1 MTSLELLAKQLSRLP
16 GIGPKSASRLAYHLI
31 KSDQNYNAQLAQLI
45 GTIQELVFP
54 CSICGSYTEIDP
66 CPICSDA
73 SRDRTLLCVVE
84 EPQDVVTIM
93 ASGSYNGLFHV
104 LGGALSPLEGIGPDK
119 LDFANLMKR
128 IDSEPFSEVII
139 ATNPTE
145 EGDTT
150 AMYVRHLLKGK
161 PITVSRLASG
171 LPIGGDLEYA
181 DRLTLA
187 RSMRGRV
194 EFTE

>member
-1 MTSLELLAKQLSRLP
+1 
-16 GIGPKSASRLAYHLI
+16 
-31 KSDQNYNAQLAQLI
+31 
-45 GTIQELVFP
+45 
-54 CSICGSYTEIDP
+54 
-66 CPICSDA
+66 
-73 SRDRTLLCVVE
+73 
-84 EPQDVVTIM
+84 M

-119 LDFANLMKR
+119 LDFAQLMKR
-128 IDSEPFSEVII
+128 IDTESFSEVII

-150 AMYVRHLLKGK
+150 AMYIRHLLKGR